1 MKQSEFTMDSLS
13 KRFPI
18 YSKVIKLYP
27 DKYHKE
33 YGEQILQTTADMLD
47 SSPKGIARYL
57 VWLKVSVDLPINIT
71 KQQLQYSGGIYMK
84 DTPSYIKT
92 TSIVS
97 GLLLLPFI
105 AALLANGLDK
115 AINNHTLY
123 GSWLWKS
130 PFIGLWVFYLP
141 LIAFVLA
148 VGSYLLYLTKYKK
161 TKWFNRLL
169 DIRHSWPILIPA
181 VFAFGI
187 LFLLAFHD
195 SGQCFVHTPAYLV
208 GHTSQTWKCA
218 TNNQS
223 LPVFRKLF

>member
-1 MKQSEFTMDSLS
+1 MSNLN

-27 DKYHKE
+27 VKYRKV

-47 SSPKGIARYL
+47 STPNGISKYL
-57 VWLKVSVDLPINIT
+57 VWLKVIVDLPINIA
-71 KQQLQYSGGIYMK
+71 KQQLLYSGGIYMK

-92 TSIVS
+92 SSVVS

-115 AINNHTLY
+115 VINNHTLY

-130 PFIGLWVFYLP
+130 PFIGLWVLYLP
-141 LIAFVLA
+141 LLAFVLA
-148 VGSYLLYLTKYKK
+148 VGSYLLYLTRYKK
-161 TKWFNRLL
+161 TPLL
-169 DIRHSWPILIPA
+169 KRVLDVRHSWSIIIPA
-181 VFAFGI
+181 IFAFAI

-195 SGQCFVHTPAYLV
+195 STQCWVKSPLHSVTHIGQA
-208 GHTSQTWKCA
+208 WKCT

>member
-1 MKQSEFTMDSLS
+1 MDSLN

-27 DKYHKE
+27 DKYRQK

-47 SSPKGIARYL
+47 NSQKRSSKAFI
-57 VWLKVSVDLPINIT
+57 WLKVAADLPLNIT

-92 TSIVS
+92 SSIVS
-97 GLLLLPFI
+97 GLLLLPFFT
-105 AALLANGLDK
+105 ALIANGLDK
-115 AINNHTLY
+115 VINSHSLN
-123 GSWLWKS
+123 GSWVWKM
-130 PFIGLWVFYLP
+130 PLLGIWVLYLP
-141 LIAFVLA
+141 LTAFVLA
-148 VGSYLLYLTKYKK
+148 VGSYLFYLTKYKQ
-161 TKWFNRLL
+161 TKWFKRIL
-169 DIRHSWPILIPA
+169 DIRRLWPVILPA
-181 VFAFGI
+181 FFAFGI
-187 LFLLAFHD
+187 LFVIAFHD